1 VADYNQTDRVALA
14 LQATG
19 ATRLEQKHLT
29 LNSKKPVDKLIST
42 GFSKCG
48 GAR

>member
-19 ATRLEQKHLT
+19 ATRLEKKHFNAKQQK
-29 LNSKKPVDKLIST
+29 
-42 GFSKCG
+42 
-48 GAR
+48 AR